1 MAHVHLSFDN
11 GPHPE
16 GTPLVLETLA
26 AHGATASFFVLG
38 QLIATEHG
46 AALAREVVAAGHR
59 LGHHSWSH
67 EIPLGEDDR
76 PEAIS
81 VELQATHDRLRELW
95 SGPRWF
101 RPFGGGG
108 HLGPHLLSPAAVR
121 WLARERYTVVLWSSV
136 PGDWRDPEGWVER
149 ALADAAGQEQVMLVL
164 HDIVPAAMNH
174 LDTFLRRLREAGH
187 QLTDALPESVVPMVD
202 GVARP
207 GLAPL
212 TQHPQPRS

>member
-1 MAHVHLSFDN
+1 VAHVHLSFDN

-26 AHGATASFFVLG
+26 AHSATASFFVLG
-38 QLIATEHG
+38 KHLATEPG

-67 EIPLGEDDR
+67 EVPLGEDPR

-95 SGPRWF
+95 TGPRWF

-108 HLGPHLLSPAAVR
+108 HLGPHLFSPAALR
-121 WLARERYTVVLWSSV
+121 WLARERYTAVLWSSV
-136 PGDWRDPEGWVER
+136 PGDWKDPEGWVER
-149 ALADAAGQEQVMLVL
+149 ALDDAADQEQMVLVL
-164 HDIVPAAMNH
+164 HDIVPAAMQQ
-174 LDTFLRRLREAGH
+174 LDTFLHRLQDAGH
-187 QLTDALPESVVPMVD
+187 RLTDAFPESILPMVE
-202 GVARP
+202 GAARP
-207 GLAPL
+207 GLELL
-212 TQHPQPRS
+212 TQRPQPPS